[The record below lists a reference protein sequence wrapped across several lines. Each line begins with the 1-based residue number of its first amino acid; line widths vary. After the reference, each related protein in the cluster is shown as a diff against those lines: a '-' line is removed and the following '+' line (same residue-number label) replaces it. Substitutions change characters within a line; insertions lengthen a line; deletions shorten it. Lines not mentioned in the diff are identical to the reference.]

1 MTDLWLNAPH
11 HETALWP
18 KVRRALRAYLWPAGQ
33 QWQNLQ
39 NDRARLHQLLQTAPL
54 PFAVWQKDEL
64 VLAHPDLRSYLKQ
77 PQPRWAD
84 FLNIFA
90 PEDAAILNS
99 LHEKDQ
105 PFSVRLRG
113 QQPDSSAEIQT
124 PRHYIVHADFQS
136 ATTPNA
142 APYLLVWL
150 HDQSLQVKQYQA
162 LEERLA
168 GLEQAVD
175 QRQLILNQLNLPLWQ
190 RDRDGNL
197 VWCND
202 AYARMLDTDMAMVI
216 LEQRELLGQKSAMA
230 RSLAARARSEQDTQ
244 SDRQH
249 VIIHGERRLL
259 ELQEYYVRD
268 TDTTLGYATD
278 VTGLE
283 EMQSEMKRF
292 RASTSELLRSLNT
305 GIAIFNPKMEITFY
319 NDAFK
324 DLFKLDEFWLDSKP
338 LLGDMM
344 EVLRQKRRLPEQA
357 DFKIYKRQWIERF
370 TSLIRPHEEMMHLPD
385 DTAIRML
392 VVPHPLGGLF
402 MTFEDVT
409 SRLELESSYNTL
421 IEVQR
426 ATLDNLAEGLA
437 VWNSSGRLQLFNPAY
452 AQLWGFKSSDLE
464 SNPHIMTLLD
474 QKKTWFTTEEWEQ
487 QKEQLRHFALTRGE
501 QSGRMDLNDGRV
513 VEYATV
519 PLPDGGILNR
529 FNDITDSLRVE
540 RALREKNAALEQA
553 ERLKVDFLANVS
565 YQLRTPLNAM
575 MGFAEVLEKQYF
587 GQLNERQ
594 MEYALGMMEAGTKLI
609 GLINDILDLST
620 IDAGQLAL
628 QIRPLDVHA
637 LVKTMFDLTQE
648 WGRKQNITVKMDC
661 PKTIGTIHADERR
674 LKQILLNLLSNAI
687 KFTPEK
693 GTIII
698 RAEKIKAGGD
708 QLPMVALSIEDN
720 GIGISVEDQAKI
732 FSPFVQVRQNQRQ
745 GGAGLGLSLVKSI
758 VELHGGSVSLTS
770 VENQGTTVTCLLPV
784 KAIVA
789 QPDKVAAE

>member
-18 KVRRALRAYLWPAGQ
+18 KLRRALRAYLWPAGQ

-39 NDRARLHQLLQTAPL
+39 NDRTRLHKLLQTAPM
-54 PFAVWQKDEL
+54 PFAVWQQNDL
-64 VLAHPDLRSYLKQ
+64 VLAHPDLRSYLKNAE
-77 PQPRWAD
+77 PQWAD
-84 FLNIFA
+84 FLNLFIA
-90 PEDAAILNS
+90 DDAEILNN
-99 LHEKDQ
+99 LRDKGQ
-105 PFSVRLRG
+105 PFSLRLRG
-113 QQPDSSAEIQT
+113 QQPDSTAENQT
-124 PRHYIVHADFQS
+124 PRHYIVHADFQN
-136 ATTPNA
+136 AATPNT
-142 APYLLVWL
+142 PPHLLVWL
-150 HDQSLQVKQYQA
+150 HDQSLQVKHHQG
-162 LEERLA
+162 LEERL
-168 GLEQAVD
+168 EQLAQSVE
-175 QRQLILNQLNLPLWQ
+175 QRQLILNQLTLPLWQ
-190 RDRDGNL
+190 RDRNGNL
-197 VWCND
+197 IWCND

-216 LEQRELLGQKSAMA
+216 TEQRELLGQKSAMA
-230 RSLAARARSEQDTQ
+230 RSLAARARTEQDTQ
-244 SDRQH
+244 TDRQH

-259 ELQEYYVRD
+259 EFQEHYVRE
-268 TDTTLGYATD
+268 TDTTLGYAMD

-324 DLFKLDEFWLDSKP
+324 DLFKLDEFWLDTNP

-452 AQLWGFKSSDLE
+452 AQLWGFKAADLDT
-464 SNPHIMTLLD
+464 NPHIIALLD
-474 QKKTWFTTEEWEQ
+474 QKKSLFSSEEWEQ
-487 QKEQLRHFALTRGE
+487 QKEQLRHFALTRQE
-501 QSGRMDLNDGRV
+501 QSGRMDLSDGRV

-594 MEYALGMMEAGTKLI
+594 MEYAHGMMEAGTKLI

-628 QIRPLDVHA
+628 KIRKVEIYPM
-637 LVKTMFDLTQE
+637 VKTVFDIMQE
-648 WGRKQNITVKMDC
+648 WARRKNITATIDC
-661 PKTIGTIHADERR
+661 PKTIGSMEADEDR
-674 LKQILLNLLSNAI
+674 LKQILLNLLNNSI
-687 KFTPEK
+687 KFTQDGGSIALK
-693 GTIII
+693 V
-698 RAEKIKAGGD
+698 EKIKHSNG
-708 QLPMVALSIEDN
+708 LSWISLSVIDN
-720 GIGISVEDQAKI
+720 GIGISAEDQAKI

-758 VELHGGSVSLTS
+758 VELHGGNVSLTS
-770 VENQGTTVTCLLPV
+770 IENQGTTVTCLLPV
-784 KAIVA
+784 KAVIA
-789 QPDKVAAE
+789 QPEKAVAE